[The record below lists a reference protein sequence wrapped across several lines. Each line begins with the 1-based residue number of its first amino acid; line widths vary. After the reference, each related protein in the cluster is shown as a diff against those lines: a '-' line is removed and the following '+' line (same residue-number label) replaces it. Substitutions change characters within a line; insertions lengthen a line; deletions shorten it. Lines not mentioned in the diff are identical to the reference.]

1 MANSREIVRYKQQ
14 IVSLLIN
21 NEDIVNLI
29 NQEGINSPED
39 LIYHNIYDFIRIPDV
54 PEEQKTFICVEV
66 DVPEVYSVN
75 FLFKKL
81 VIYVHVITHQ
91 GLMITDLGGART
103 DLLAA
108 EVDEM
113 LNGYRGI
120 GQKPLELISNVAERV
135 GEKHRG
141 RVLTF
146 LASDINVDPC
156 KKTSTR

>member
-1 MANSREIVRYKQQ
+1 MANSREIIAYKQH
-14 IVSLLIN
+14 IASLLIN
-21 NEDIVNLI
+21 NEAIVDLI
-29 NQEGINSPED
+29 NQEGIESPQD
-39 LIYHNIYDFIRIPDV
+39 LIHNNIYEFIRIPEA
-54 PEEQKTFICVEV
+54 PEEQKTYICIEV

-81 VIYVHVITHQ
+81 VIYIHVISHQ

-108 EVDEM
+108 EIDTM

-146 LASDINVDPC
+146 LASDINADPC
-156 KKTSTR
+156 RR

>member
-1 MANSREIVRYKQQ
+1 MANSREIIAYKQH
-14 IVSLLIN
+14 IASLLIN
-21 NEDIVNLI
+21 NEAIVDLI
-29 NQEGINSPED
+29 NQEGIESPQD
-39 LIYHNIYDFIRIPDV
+39 LIHNNIYEFIRIPEA
-54 PEEQKTFICVEV
+54 PEEQKTYICIEV

-81 VIYVHVITHQ
+81 VIYIHVISHQ
-91 GLMITDLGGART
+91 GLMIPHLGGART
-103 DLLAA
+103 YLLAA
-108 EVDEM
+108 EIDTM

-146 LASDINVDPC
+146 LASDINADPC
-156 KKTSTR
+156 RR